1 METFKKK
8 LEDLYE
14 EAKYKGIDCI
24 LCCSKKGDMIYKEH
38 IESQIRFNLTQEI
51 IERTDDPIECLLIS
65 MTNKRVA
72 DRLIDKM
79 KEKKK
84 KKNKN

>member
-24 LCCSKKGDMIYKEH
+24 LCCYKEHDKIYKEH
-38 IESQIRFNLTQEI
+38 IQSKVRFNLTQEI
-51 IERTDDPIECLLIS
+51 IERTDELLECLLIS
-65 MTNKRVA
+65 MANKRVSE
-72 DRLIDKM
+72 RLMDKM
-79 KEKKK
+79 EEKKK
-84 KKNKN
+84 K